1 MDLNA
6 SEIGARLKGGVGTAG
21 LCGTYEDGLKFIQEG
36 RLSEDHSVAMEHVGR
51 DASPGSA
58 ISSRDGIE
66 RTNASP
72 RPTEARS
79 HPPLHVLF
87 IGSSLGNLMR
97 SEDAAFLKA
106 LPLRPGGSGDTLL
119 LGMDHGTDA
128 RRIEAAY
135 DDSKGIS
142 RKFVM
147 NGLTSAGRALGD
159 ERLFDESR
167 WEYVGTYNG
176 ELRGCA
182 GAIARAGC
190 KDA

>member
-1 MDLNA
+1 
-6 SEIGARLKGGVGTAG
+6 
-21 LCGTYEDGLKFIQEG
+21 
-36 RLSEDHSVAMEHVGR
+36 MEHVDR
-51 DASPGSA
+51 DVSPGSA
-58 ISSRDGIE
+58 ISSSGGIE
-66 RTNASP
+66 ETNATP
-72 RPTEARS
+72 TATMTTEARL

-87 IGSSLGNLMR
+87 IGSSLGNFMR
-97 SEDAAFLKA
+97 GEDAAFLKS
-106 LPLRPGGSGDTLL
+106 LPLRPSGSGDTLL

-135 DDSKGIS
+135 DDPRGIS